1 MPSTVYLVTGG
12 CRSGKSGYA
21 QKLCESLCPTP
32 IYVATSSTSTE
43 YVDDDFERRVQR
55 HQQDRG
61 QHWTTIEEPLRL
73 SIHVDKFKN
82 KTVLI
87 DCCTLWLTNS
97 FLEHHVFE
105 IGSGSGSTTD
115 DDDNNNNGEEE
126 SAAAAAS
133 KLRSDA
139 AQKSFQFLKE
149 EFDRLIEPWGAT
161 FVVVTNEVGSGTHAD
176 HPTSRLFVDYQGW
189 FNQYVASK
197 ADQVV
202 HIVSGCPTVVKDF
215 PLPTPYKPVLTV
227 PVTNEQR
234 IDANRLD
241 RFLSTRSTASDS
253 NGYFMIR
260 LEDAKIVA
268 TFHSCMLNDNG
279 EVCDLHGV
287 KIKCGDDGCTSSS
300 SLPDPMMTW
309 KCRTAKELTILIFEQ
324 WTDIDKVGLSVSHA
338 AYIGREAQRAEHC
351 LYSGKHYQQD

>member
-1 MPSTVYLVTGG
+1 MPSTLYLVTGG
-12 CRSGKSGYA
+12 CRSGKSSYA

-32 IYVATSSTSTE
+32 IYVATSSTE

-61 QHWTTIEEPLRL
+61 QHWTTIEEPLNL
-73 SIHVDKFKN
+73 SNHVDKFKN

-97 FLEHHVFE
+97 FLKHHVFE
-105 IGSGSGSTTD
+105 IDDHVSDSTTND
-115 DDDNNNNGEEE
+115 DSNNNK
-126 SAAAAAS
+126 SAVSS

-139 AQKSFQFLKE
+139 AQAAFQFLKE
-149 EFDRLIEPWGAT
+149 EFDGLIEPWGAT
-161 FVVVTNEVGSGTHAD
+161 FVVVTNEIGSGTHAD
-176 HPTSRLFVDYQGW
+176 HPTSRLFVDFQGW

-215 PLPTPYKPVLTV
+215 PLSTPYKPVLTV

-234 IDANRLD
+234 IDAVRLD
-241 RFLSTRSTASDS
+241 RFLSTRSTAMDS

-260 LEDAKIVA
+260 LEDAKIMA
-268 TFHSCMLNDNG
+268 TFHSCMVNDKG

-287 KIKCGDDGCTSSS
+287 KIKCSDDGCSSSGSS

-309 KCRTAKELTILIFEQ
+309 KCRTAKELTTAIFEQ

-351 LYSGKHYQQD
+351 LYSGTHYQQD